1 MSNNV
6 SETLHRKEI
15 SQMSDSR
22 KSEKKP
28 GKNRLNTGIHKES
41 FMT

>member
-15 SQMSDSR
+15 SQMSDSGNQ
-22 KSEKKP
+22 KKI